1 MLYKIM
7 KAMKRHYMSLSK
19 YKSEVMEYNQQSQVK
34 KQIKYSVFSRQCAYV
49 CQRVL
54 WVLEVCMG
62 QG

>member
-7 KAMKRHYMSLSK
+7 KAMKRHYM
-19 YKSEVMEYNQQSQVK
+19 SEVMEYNQQSQVK